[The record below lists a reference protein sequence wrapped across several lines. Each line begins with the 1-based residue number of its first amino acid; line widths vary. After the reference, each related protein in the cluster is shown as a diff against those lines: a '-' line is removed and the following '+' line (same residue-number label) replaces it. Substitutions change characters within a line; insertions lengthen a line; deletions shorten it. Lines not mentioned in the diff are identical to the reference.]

1 MIDEK
6 LRIRILIL
14 SKILLTLRS
23 NNQVLKM
30 VKATLTLL
38 KEVSIQ
44 LNSKLTISI
53 QSMTFRSKIQVRNL
67 EYFATIKKEDGV
79 VKISSLFIK
88 KKIIPSFARITN
100 EEIKFSGATKE
111 EFLTFL
117 KDRGARKIKN
127 KHDVLERI

>member
-1 MIDEK
+1 MSNY
-6 LRIRILIL
+6 LRNTSIEDLI
-14 SKILLTLRS
+14 
-23 NNQVLKM
+23 Q
-30 VKATLTLL
+30 
-38 KEVSIQ
+38 E
-44 LNSKLTISI
+44 
-53 QSMTFRSKIQVRNL
+53 SMLGLIKTKTGIRSKMQVRNL
-67 EYFATIKKEDGV
+67 EYFATFKKEDGV

-127 KHDVLERI
+127 KHDVLERIWV

>member
-6 LRIRILIL
+6 LRIRIVIS

-30 VKATLTLL
+30 VKATSTLL

-53 QSMTFRSKIQVRNL
+53 QSMTFRSKIQVKL
-67 EYFATIKKEDGV
+67 E
-79 VKISSLFIK
+79 
-88 KKIIPSFARITN
+88 
-100 EEIKFSGATKE
+100 
-111 EFLTFL
+111 
-117 KDRGARKIKN
+117 
-127 KHDVLERI
+127 